1 MTPEIAP
8 NCLDSVHLTVFDLPI
23 APEDENV
30 IAQRWAR
37 NSSHEDLHAAVREAR
52 KEAKYSVKLA
62 RSLERS
68 SQVPNRNAALRHLL
82 VERLR
87 CRIAIKALARMK
99 ASKLAAVAEVTP
111 DALLRSIEPL
121 GWTSTE
127 FKRQRHLRPI
137 QTVTK
142 DFVTAV
148 GPRAAT
154 ISAMR
159 SPATGEI
166 RFQCEYTSEGRNI
179 LAQLSPSIPMGTSSR
194 GAKAALRDLMVTVE
208 RAITESY
215 AGKLL
220 RKPGHDGQFHVEP
233 APDATS
239 RPAGRPKRVA

>member
-1 MTPEIAP
+1 MTPDTAP
-8 NCLDSVHLTVFDLPI
+8 NNLDSVHLTVFDLPI
-23 APEDENV
+23 APQDEEV
-30 IAQRWAR
+30 IAARWASH
-37 NSSHEDLHAAVREAR
+37 SSHEDLHAAIHEAR
-52 KEAKYSVKLA
+52 KEAKYSIKLA

-68 SQVPNRNAALRHLL
+68 TQAPHRNAALRHLM
-82 VERLR
+82 VERMR
-87 CRIAIKALARMK
+87 CRIAIKALAMMR
-99 ASKLAAVAEVTP
+99 ASKLAAVTEVTP

-159 SPATGEI
+159 SPVTGEI
-166 RFQCEYTSEGRNI
+166 RLQCEYTSEGRNI
-179 LAQLSPSIPMGTSSR
+179 LAQLCPSIPLGTSSR

-220 RKPGHDGQFHVEP
+220 RKPGPDGQLPVEP
-233 APDATS
+233 VPGATN
-239 RPAGRPKRVA
+239 RTVNRTKRVA

>member
-1 MTPEIAP
+1 MNPDTVP
-8 NCLDSVHLTVFDLPI
+8 NDHDSAHLTVFDLPLSTQ
-23 APEDENV
+23 DEEV
-30 IAQRWAR
+30 IAARWAR
-37 NSSHEDLHAAVREAR
+37 YSSHEDLHAAIREAR
-52 KEAKYSVKLA
+52 KEAKYSIKLA

-68 SQVPNRNAALRHLL
+68 SQAPNRNSALRHLM
-82 VERLR
+82 VERMR
-87 CRIAIKALARMK
+87 CRIAIKALAMMR

-127 FKRQRHLRPI
+127 FKRQRHLRPA

-154 ISAMR
+154 ISAVR
-159 SPATGEI
+159 SPLTGEI

-179 LAQLSPSIPMGTSSR
+179 LAQLCPSISMGTSSR

-220 RKPGHDGQFHVEP
+220 RKPGNEGQFPAEP
-233 APDATS
+233 TPDATS
-239 RPAGRPKRVA
+239 RPANRPRRVA